1 MARDTEE
8 PNVNRARHA
17 RPRVFVVRRLPAAVE
32 AHLSER
38 YDVEL
43 NSTDDTYPVDRL
55 VAAARD
61 FDAIVPTVVDDVPAA
76 VFETEPLRTRLVAN
90 FGVGFDRIDLAAAKK
105 RGVVVTNTPG
115 VLTED
120 TADLAMM
127 LILAAA
133 RRASEGERQLRAGK
147 WEGWR
152 PTHMLGTRVTG
163 ATLGIVGFGRIGAAV
178 AKRAYRGFGMRVV
191 YVSSRAPDAQ
201 LVADAKAERCESLEE
216 LLATSDFVSLHVPAR
231 PDTRRM
237 LDARRIGVMRHGAIL
252 VNTARGDLVDE
263 AALVQALESGA
274 LAAAGLDV
282 FEREPFVSQS
292 LLALDNV
299 VLLPH
304 LGSATTA
311 SRVAMGERVLAN
323 LHAFFRGLSPPDEV
337 RLPGPHGPP

>member
-1 MARDTEE
+1 VARDTEG
-8 PNVNRARHA
+8 PNVSGTCDA

-32 AHLSER
+32 AQLRER
-38 YDVEL
+38 YDAEL
-43 NSTDDTYPVDRL
+43 NPTDQTYPLERL

-76 VFETEPLRTRLVAN
+76 VFETDPLRMRVVAN
-90 FGVGFDRIDLAAAKK
+90 YGVGFDRIDLAAAKK

-133 RRASEGERQLRAGK
+133 RRASEGERQLRAGE

-163 ATLGIVGFGRIGAAV
+163 ATLGIVGYGRIGAAV
-178 AKRAYRGFGMRVV
+178 AKRAYRGFGMRVA
-191 YVSSRAPDAQ
+191 YVSSREPDAR
-201 LVADAKAERCESLEE
+201 LVADAMARRCESLDE
-216 LLATSDFVSLHVPAR
+216 LLAMSDFVSLHVPAR
-231 PDTRRM
+231 SETRRM
-237 LDARRIGVMRHGAIL
+237 LDARRIGLMRHGAIL

-274 LAAAGLDV
+274 LSAAGLDV
-282 FEREPFVSQS
+282 FEREPFVSER
-292 LLALDNV
+292 LLGLRNV

-323 LHAFFRGLSPPDEV
+323 LDAFFRGEPPPDRV
-337 RLPGPHGPP
+337 A